1 MGVGLGWGWGY
12 AVGAHYLDTKPD
24 FSEKKANRLGPV
36 QQLSRALAHAAG
48 SLRQQGEAQ
57 PSLKQH

>member
-24 FSEKKANRLGPV
+24 FSEKKAAHSGPL
-36 QQLSRALAHAAG
+36 QQLSRALSHAAG
-48 SLRQQGEAQ
+48 SLTRQPRDAQ
-57 PSLKQH
+57 PSLKQ